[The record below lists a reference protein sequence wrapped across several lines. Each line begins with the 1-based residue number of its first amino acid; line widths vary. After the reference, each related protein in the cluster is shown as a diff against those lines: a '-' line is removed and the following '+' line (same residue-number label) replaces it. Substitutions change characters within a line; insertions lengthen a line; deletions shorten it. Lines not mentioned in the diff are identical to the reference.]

1 MEKSK
6 GYNTAAILSYVYI
19 LGWII
24 AFFIYGKNKNE
35 FAAYHLRQ
43 ALGLHITF
51 HLLLLFGTVGRIM
64 SLLIVIFA
72 IIGFIYAIQ
81 GDRKP
86 VPVVGDLY
94 QSLFK
99 GIG

>member
-6 GYNTAAILSYVYI
+6 AYNTAAILSYIYI
-19 LGWII
+19 LGWVI
-24 AFFIYGKNKNE
+24 AFFIYSKNKTE
-35 FAAYHLRQ
+35 FAVYHLRQ
-43 ALGLHITF
+43 ALGLHVTF

-64 SLLIVIFA
+64 SLLIVIFT
-72 IIGFIYAIQ
+72 IIGLIYAIQ
-81 GDRKP
+81 GDKKP
-86 VPVVGDLY
+86 VPVLGDLY